1 MRREGFELTVG
12 KPQVVVREID
22 GKTHEPVERM
32 TIDVPEDYV
41 GVVTQL
47 LALRRGRMEQ
57 MVNHGTGWVRM
68 DYLVP
73 ARGLIGFRTEFL
85 TETRGTGLL
94 HHVFD
99 RWEPWAGDMRL
110 RPTGS
115 LVADRRGKTASF
127 ALFNLQERGTMFVEP
142 GEDVYE
148 GMIVGENARAED
160 LDVNAT
166 KEKHLTN
173 MRSST
178 SDVLVRLVPA
188 RQAVARPGARVRAR
202 GRVRR
207 GHPALGA
214 AAQGRARLDRPR
226 EGRSG
231 PGTRVARE
239 SHMTDAAVRRRS

>member
-1 MRREGFELTVG
+1 
-12 KPQVVVREID
+12 
-22 GKTHEPVERM
+22 M
-32 TIDVPEDYV
+32 TIDIPEEYV

-47 LALRRGRMEQ
+47 LALRKGRLEQ

-99 RWEPWAGDMRL
+99 RWEPWAGELRL

-115 LVADRRGKTASF
+115 LVADRRGKVASF
-127 ALFNLQERGTMFVEP
+127 ALFNLQERGVLFVEP

-178 SDVLVRLVPA
+178 SDVLVRLVPP
-188 RQAVARPGARVRAR
+188 RRLSLDQALEFVREDEAVEVTPHAVRLRKAELDAVTRTKAARAR
-202 GRVRR
+202 
-207 GHPALGA
+207 A
-214 AAQGRARLDRPR
+214 RA
-226 EGRSG
+226 
-231 PGTRVARE
+231 
-239 SHMTDAAVRRRS
+239 

>member
-1 MRREGFELTVG
+1 
-12 KPQVVVREID
+12 
-22 GKTHEPVERM
+22 M

-47 LALRRGRMEQ
+47 LALRKGRLEQ

-73 ARGLIGFRTEFL
+73 ARSLIGFRTEFL

-99 RWEPWAGDMRL
+99 RWEPWAGELRL

-115 LVADRRGKTASF
+115 LVADRSGKTASF
-127 ALFNLQERGTMFVEP
+127 ALFNLQERGVLFVHP

-173 MRSST
+173 VRSSN
-178 SDVLVRLVPA
+178 SDVLIRLVPH
-188 RQAVARPGARVRAR
+188 RKLSLDQALEFVREDECVEVTPHSVRLRKVALDSIGRVKAARAR
-202 GRVRR
+202 
-207 GHPALGA
+207 A
-214 AAQGRARLDRPR
+214 RA
-226 EGRSG
+226 S
-231 PGTRVARE
+231 A
-239 SHMTDAAVRRRS
+239 